1 MMRTKKYVV
10 YVLLTI
16 LCLAGYAHGQV
27 IIDITRASKASYPIA
42 IDTPFTS
49 SRRYQSLTVQDTFNN
64 TLKSDLMTLSVF
76 RFIPKK
82 AFLEKD
88 SEKKFDSQS
97 IDFANWAVLDALALV
112 KTQYSKRRDGKF
124 VLHAKLFDVLS
135 KSLLLEKKYAGSIA
149 TIDSM
154 AHKFADAVVETLTGE
169 SGFFNSKLA
178 FICKAKVHKELCTMD
193 IDGKNVQQITRDNSI
208 VLSPSWDKKRNKLY
222 YTAFKNNKTP
232 RVYAYDLNTKRHT
245 PMVAPKKGMMIGLD
259 IDPWGQ
265 FLATTLTKDGNPEL
279 YLLSLNGRIAHRLTT
294 HWANDVSP
302 SFSPDGKKI
311 AFISNRNGSVQIFV
325 MPRNGGTAKQLT
337 FKGKD
342 NTSPAWSPDSKYI
355 AFAGM
360 DTDGEYDIFVF
371 DVENGTLPIRRTY
384 DARDNIDP
392 TWSPGGHLIAF
403 ASNRSGTYQIWTMRP
418 DGSNLK
424 QISKKSS
431 WHHSMPKWS
440 PNN

>member
-1 MMRTKKYVV
+1 MIKKTL
-10 YVLLTI
+10 VLFLLMTS
-16 LCLAGYAHGQV
+16 LLLSDLGYSQV

-49 SRRYQSLTVQDTFNN
+49 TRRYKSLTVEDTFNN
-64 TLKSDLMTLSVF
+64 TLQSDLMTLNVF
-76 RFIPKK
+76 RFIPKQ
-82 AFLEKD
+82 AFLEKN
-88 SEKKFDSQS
+88 SEKKFTAQN
-97 IDFANWAVLDALALV
+97 IDFANWAVLDALALI
-112 KTQYSKRRDGKF
+112 KTEYSKRSDGKY
-124 VLHAKLFDVLS
+124 VVHAKLFNILS
-135 KSLLLEKKYAGSIA
+135 KSLLLEKKYAGSIV

-154 AHKFADAVVETLTGE
+154 AHKFADEVVETLTGE
-169 SGFFNSKLA
+169 SGFFNSTIA
-178 FICKAKVHKELCTMD
+178 FICKPGRHKELCTMD
-193 IDGKNVQQITRDNSI
+193 IHGKNVQQITRDNSI

-222 YTAFKNNKTP
+222 YTAFKNKNIP
-232 RVYAYDLNTKRHT
+232 RVYGYDFATKRHT

-279 YLLSLNGRIAHRLTT
+279 YLLSLNGNIAHRLTT

-311 AFISNRNGSVQIFV
+311 AFISNRNGSVQVFV
-325 MPRNGGTAKQLT
+325 MPRNGGTIKQLT

-360 DTDGEYDIFVF
+360 DTDGHYDIFTF

-384 DARDNIDP
+384 DSKDNIDP

-418 DGSNLK
+418 DGTNQK
-424 QISKKSS
+424 QISKNSS